1 MIKVRTTDYQ
11 YPVNTEQKSYGV
23 GDGVTVRFLLAGTV
37 PPPVITNGI
46 LLEDNTYFLMLEDT
60 TSYLLQEA

>member
-11 YPVNTEQKSYGV
+11 YPVNAEQKYYGV
-23 GDGVTVRFLLAGTV
+23 GDGVTVRFLLAE
-37 PPPVITNGI
+37 PPSVITNGI